1 MRERSISSYKT
12 ALTESTVCS
21 GIRCNRIHFLDNNNI
36 IITLTVFCVITVYM
50 TIAVMETET

>member
-21 GIRCNRIHFLDNNNI
+21 GIRCNSILDNNNI